1 MFLLF
6 AAGSNFS
13 EALMGPSLLFGG
25 LSGVMYGFFGY
36 VLVQT
41 LDPARNTPPEGY
53 FLRSMTTMILLAW
66 FALGVVQN
74 DLPVTNW
81 GNAGGLLL
89 GLALG
94 GLVVLMGNLL
104 AKPAKD

>member
-1 MFLLF
+1 
-6 AAGSNFS
+6 
-13 EALMGPSLLFGG
+13 
-25 LSGVMYGFFGY
+25 
-36 VLVQT
+36 
-41 LDPARNTPPEGY
+41 
-53 FLRSMTTMILLAW
+53 MTTLILLAW

-94 GLVVLMGNLL
+94 GLVVLAGNLL